1 MVFWFFGQVH
11 HVRIFLYFSAIGFFT
26 TSFLLSA
33 TLAQICVSVG
43 DVKMSGYLSACLLV
57 LGVFLVTKKGGNVKC
72 TEAFN
77 VE

>member
-1 MVFWFFGQVH
+1 MCVLWRFSRVWYFGSLGKFTMFVF
-11 HVRIFLYFSAIGFFT
+11 LCFSAIGFFT

-57 LGVFLVTKKGGNVKC
+57 LGVFVGY
-72 TEAFN
+72 
-77 VE
+77 